1 MATFLFERFKLI
13 PMLRI
18 TIPLLVGVVLA
29 FHLPSFPFLYPL
41 LAALLLFLVAIFL
54 GGRLPYTKR
63 WVWGVLISV
72 VLLLI
77 GFTAV
82 YVTAEAPA
90 YPQGYTGLFQL
101 QLLDT
106 PEARAKSMRVEAML
120 IGEVKN
126 DSVYPRNVKLLL
138 YLKQKDSSL
147 VLMPG
152 DLMLAKLRLQAPPLA
167 MNPGEFDY
175 RQYLANKGIY
185 YCAYPNVDDVTYL
198 GRAKSLSLILF
209 FRQLRAK
216 IIHQLPR
223 LGVEGK
229 DLAVFSALTLGYK
242 GLLDP
247 DTRSDFVAA
256 GAMHVLAV
264 SGLHVGIVYL
274 VVAFMVGLHDKQ
286 KRFVKQRALLVIL
299 LLWVYASLTGLPPS
313 VFRATVMFCFVVGA
327 KVFRRQVNIYNSIAA
342 SAFVL
347 ILIQPKIIYDI
358 GFVLSYLA
366 VISIV
371 YFQPKI
377 NAWFS
382 PKGWLLKKAWA
393 LTSVSLAAQIAT
405 TPVSIAVFGQF
416 PTYFWLS
423 NIAVIILATLI
434 LYLSVPF
441 AVIASIWS
449 TAGWYFGKLLSCFLW
464 AMRWS
469 TDFVEHLP
477 GSLIH
482 GLSLSLWQTVAIMLA
497 IVSLTFYIEM
507 RKKLAWV
514 VGLASIAFAFFQYG
528 SAEIGQKKQAFVT
541 VLNVRSTPAIA
552 MVEGHSACV
561 VWNSAQ
567 QDRDDMVQQLSG
579 FKHFYGIDMLKLVS
593 LHDSMEIKSLQI
605 AHAFLN
611 DSNLL
616 AISFGGKRIIVQLQG
631 RISKSYKD
639 FKMEKLKADLVVVP
653 TVYDAMA
660 LRKLV
665 SAEAFV
671 VSGYLP
677 RRMQND
683 SLANDFWV
691 MPLRGAYYLSING

>member
-1 MATFLFERFKLI
+1 
-13 PMLRI
+13 MLRI
-18 TIPLLVGVVLA
+18 TLPLLVGVVLA
-29 FHLPSFPFLYPL
+29 FHLPSFPFLYPFS
-41 LAALLLFLVAIFL
+41 AALLLFLVAIFL
-54 GGRLPYTKR
+54 DGRLAYTKR
-63 WVWGVLISV
+63 WVWGFLISV
-72 VLLLI
+72 VMLLV

-82 YVTAEAPA
+82 LVTAEAPA

-138 YLKQKDSSL
+138 YLKQKDSSSL

-152 DLMLAKLRLQAPPLA
+152 DLLLAKLRLQPPPLA

-185 YCAYPNVDDVTYL
+185 YCAYPSVSDVAYL
-198 GRAKSLSLILF
+198 GRAKSFSLILL

-216 IIHQLPR
+216 IIHRLPR

-286 KRFVKQRALLVIL
+286 KRFVKQRALLVII
-299 LLWVYASLTGLPPS
+299 LLWVYAFLTGLPPS

-347 ILIQPKIIYDI
+347 ILIQPKVIYDI
-358 GFVLSYLA
+358 GFVLSYFA

-377 NAWFS
+377 YAWFS
-382 PKGWLLKKAWA
+382 PKGWLLQKAWA

-405 TPVSIAVFGQF
+405 TPVSVAVFGQF

-423 NIAVIILATLI
+423 NIAVILLATVI
-434 LYLSVPF
+434 LYLAVPF
-441 AVIASIWS
+441 AIIASLWS
-449 TAGWYFGKLLSCFLW
+449 TAGWYCGKLLSCFLL

-514 VGLASIAFAFFQYG
+514 VALTSIAFAFFQYG
-528 SAEIGQKKQAFVT
+528 WAAIGQKEQAFVA

-552 MVEGHSACV
+552 MVEGHSACLV
-561 VWNSAQ
+561 CGSTRQ
-567 QDRDDMVQQLSG
+567 ERDEMVQQLNG
-579 FKHFYGIDMLKLVS
+579 FKHFYGIDTLKLVS
-593 LHDSMEIKSLQI
+593 LHDSMELKSLQV

-631 RISKSYKD
+631 RISKN
-639 FKMEKLKADLVVVP
+639 FKNFKQEKLKADLVVVP
-653 TVYDAMA
+653 TVYDALA
-660 LRKLV
+660 LQKLV
-665 SAEAFV
+665 SAKAFI

-683 SLANDFWV
+683 SLVNDFWV